1 MCGPMEM
8 LGAAA
13 TLAGGAMQGI
23 SGYQQQKAMAAQSQ
37 ANANLLERQALLER
51 DKTSYEG
58 VQHQKSARRLA
69 AKQVASA
76 SASGFQVDGST
87 LDFVESTAAE
97 SDLDLQAIRYGGQIQ
112 ANNMELQAKQKRY
125 NARSQSKAAGL
136 AFISPIISSAASL
149 GRGFATP

>member
-1 MCGPMEM
+1 MCGPMEI
-8 LGAAA
+8 GAAI
-13 TLAGGAMQGI
+13 TLAGGAMQGV

-37 ANANLLERQALLER
+37 ANADLLKRQALLER

-58 VQHQKSARRLA
+58 AQHQKSAQRLA

-87 LDFVESTAAE
+87 LDFIESAAAE

-112 ANNMELQAKQKRY
+112 ANNLEHQSQQRRY
-125 NARSQSKAAGL
+125 DARSQSKGAGL
-136 AFISPIISSAASL
+136 AFISPIIRSAASF
-149 GRGFATP
+149 GRGFATS

>member
-8 LGAAA
+8 IGAAA
-13 TLAGGAMQGI
+13 TLAGGAIQGV

-37 ANANLLERQALLER
+37 ANAELLKRQALLER

-58 VQHQKSARRLA
+58 AQHQKNAQRLA

-76 SASGFQVDGST
+76 TASGFQVDGST
-87 LDFVESTAAE
+87 LDFIESAAAE
-97 SDLDLQAIRYGGQIQ
+97 SDLDLQAIRYGGQIK
-112 ANNMELQAKQKRY
+112 ANNLELQSRQRRYDAK
-125 NARSQSKAAGL
+125 SQSKGAGL

-149 GRGFATP
+149 GRGFATS

>member
-1 MCGPMEM
+1 MCGPMEI
-8 LGAAA
+8 GAAI
-13 TLAGGAMQGI
+13 TLAGGAMQGV

-37 ANANLLERQALLER
+37 ANADLLKRQALLER

-58 VQHQKSARRLA
+58 TQHQKSAHGLA

-87 LDFVESTAAE
+87 LDFIESSAAE

-112 ANNMELQAKQKRY
+112 ANNLELQSQQRRY
-125 NARSQSKAAGL
+125 DARSQSKGAGL
-136 AFISPIISSAASL
+136 AFISPIISSAARL

>member
-1 MCGPMEM
+1 MCGPMEI
-8 LGAAA
+8 GAAI
-13 TLAGGAMQGI
+13 TLAGGAIQGV

-37 ANANLLERQALLER
+37 ANSDLLKRQALLER

-58 VQHQKSARRLA
+58 IQHQKSAQRLA

-87 LDFVESTAAE
+87 LDFIESAAVE

-112 ANNMELQAKQKRY
+112 ANNLELQSRQRQY
-125 NARSQSKAAGL
+125 DARSQSKGAGL

-149 GRGFATP
+149 GRGFATS